1 MAIPGSLE
9 KRQRLTDDSGDQTSL
24 TDLLHT
30 CIKETRELDS
40 QTESAVLGLH
50 DHTAPTEPEAQSPKS
65 GFPGGWTA
73 VKIDLTLSKLDVLP
87 EASQHTVLARGHVN
101 KIIHHRCQPRS
112 AFQILNIE
120 QPDIAAPTSHHRPAS
135 PTEAGSVC
143 DGIF

>member
-9 KRQRLTDDSGDQTSL
+9 KSQRLTDDSGDQTSL

-73 VKIDLTLSKLDVLP
+73 VKIDVTLSKLDVLP
-87 EASQHTVLARGHVN
+87 EASQHLTKRFGVRIPSVVAHPTCTLLERVAVLRMGH
-101 KIIHHRCQPRS
+101 
-112 AFQILNIE
+112 
-120 QPDIAAPTSHHRPAS
+120 
-135 PTEAGSVC
+135 
-143 DGIF
+143 